1 MEEQGWWE
9 IVEPPEGS
17 STGALT
23 VAETSKD
30 KKVRTHLFQCL
41 SDDLL
46 MQVTK
51 KKTGREV
58 WQLLKA
64 RFVGAERV
72 RDARLQTLK
81 AEFDALR
88 MKEEETVDEFS
99 GRLTTMSV
107 RFGNL
112 GGTLEESVMVKKLLD
127 TVPERFIQIVAGIEQ
142 FCDLKTLV
150 FDEAIGRLRTFE
162 ERTRRGAGGARSENS
177 QALLTQAE

>member
-1 MEEQGWWE
+1 
-9 IVEPPEGS
+9 
-17 STGALT
+17 
-23 VAETSKD
+23 
-30 KKVRTHLFQCL
+30 
-41 SDDLL
+41 
-46 MQVTK
+46 
-51 KKTGREV
+51 
-58 WQLLKA
+58 
-64 RFVGAERV
+64 
-72 RDARLQTLK
+72 
-81 AEFDALR
+81 

-112 GGTLEESVMVKKLLD
+112 GGTLEESVTVKKLLD